1 MNEIVKRLAE
11 QAECGWDDK
20 YHWYVGN
27 EQMKKFAQL
36 IVWECVESLAEVDD
50 NYMAVLQ
57 SHILDHF
64 GM

>member
-1 MNEIVKRLAE
+1 MNAIVKRLAE

-36 IVWECVESLAEVDD
+36 IVWNVWSLW
-50 NYMAVLQ
+50 Q
-57 SHILDHF
+57 K
-64 GM
+64 